1 MISMIESIKELHL
14 RKHLI
19 PIAALLIFIIGIM
32 GIAAADAA
40 VVSETEVIVTSPATV
55 GIVTL
60 IDKNGDTIT
69 TGMIMPAAAA
79 EPLTLTYNPA
89 EHQLSSISIMGA
101 GYFPASVSAQNPPA
115 GCKLAVEFILSGED
129 ENAGYGKVTVIAP
142 ETPKD
147 TAAKTPAPLTTLL
160 AGLLAAGI
168 IIEKRKP

>member
-1 MISMIESIKELHL
+1 MTRTAKKTVLQ
-14 RKHLI
+14 K
-19 PIAALLIFIIGIM
+19 IAVLTASLLLLIGIT
-32 GIAAADAA
+32 GIAAA
-40 VVSETEVIVTSPATV
+40 VSETEVIVTSPATV

-79 EPLTLTYNPA
+79 EPVTLTYDPA

-129 ENAGYGKVTVIAP
+129 ENAGSGKVTVITP

-147 TAAKTPAPLTTLL
+147 TAAKTPAPLAALL
-160 AGLLAAGI
+160 AGFAAALFGL
-168 IIEKRKP
+168 RKK